1 LTEIKAFVFDFIG
14 TLTAVKGYSLEA
26 SELKL
31 HKALVKSGFNV
42 RQKDFLEEYTRST
55 EKFRLVR
62 YQELVEVTNSVW
74 ISHALHCLGFSTN
87 PEDAKL
93 KTAVNVFFANYLTS
107 LELKPCAKQLLTGL
121 QKHYKL
127 GLISNFTYAPVI
139 YAALRKLGL
148 NKFFNTVLV
157 SEDVGWRK
165 PSTKIFQQALQ
176 KLGVNGEETVY
187 VGDTPKEDIGGASSF
202 GMKTV
207 FLPSQ
212 FNTLESLNE
221 SQIKPDLIVRD
232 LCEMSK
238 ILPEFIRNLQK

>member
-1 LTEIKAFVFDFIG
+1 MTEIKAFIFDFIG
-14 TLTAVKGYSLEA
+14 TLTDVKGYSLET

-31 HKALVKSGFNV
+31 HKALVKSGFDV
-42 RQKDFLEEYTRST
+42 SKKDFLEAYAKSN

-62 YQELVEVTNSVW
+62 FQELVEVTNSVW
-74 ISHALHCLGFSTN
+74 ISHALNCLGFNTN

-93 KTAVNVFFANYLTS
+93 KTAVNVFFEDYLTS
-107 LELKPCAKQLLTGL
+107 LKLKPCAKQLLTGL

-127 GLISNFTYAPVI
+127 GVISNFTYAPVI
-139 YAALRKLGL
+139 HAALRKLGL
-148 NKFFNTVLV
+148 NKFFNAVLV

-165 PSTKIFQQALQ
+165 PSTKIFQKALQ

-212 FNTLESLNE
+212 FNTLESLHE
-221 SQIKPDLIVRD
+221 SQIKPDLIVKD
-232 LCEMSK
+232 LCELSK
-238 ILPEFIRNLQK
+238 ILPEFIRNLHK